1 MPSQCRWKSWVW
13 LVGSLKKSLPIA
25 LEGSTGIPQCGY
37 SQDFVFSLV
46 ICMLQPLKR
55 KTVLIFSEKKRAY
68 SWNTCAILCVHRHSF
83 LYVSLHNV
91 IYLQQVYSISPKSV
105 STDNI
110 LTALYKLYSVITSES
125 QHICYIVQYVQRL
138 FRCSQFLKLFCIML
152 MYVQFQ
158 SFLSLVLALY
168 QDYII
173 AYIIFSIHSKEI
185 FLRLWWK
192 LRKLNL
198 SHPFSLDVIRGW

>member
-13 LVGSLKKSLPIA
+13 LVGFFKKKIKV
-25 LEGSTGIPQCGY
+25 
-37 SQDFVFSLV
+37 SQLHWRGPLAFLSVDILMILFSVLSSVCFSLWKGK
-46 ICMLQPLKR
+46 LFLFFLKR
-55 KTVLIFSEKKRAY
+55 REHTAEIHVQFSVY
-68 SWNTCAILCVHRHSF
+68 TDSF

-152 MYVQFQ
+152 MYIQFQ

-185 FLRLWWK
+185 FLRLWWTE
-192 LRKLNL
+192 N
-198 SHPFSLDVIRGW
+198 

>member
-1 MPSQCRWKSWVW
+1 MKILSLACW
-13 LVGSLKKSLPIA
+13 LLKKKKKV
-25 LEGSTGIPQCGY
+25 
-37 SQDFVFSLV
+37 SQLHWRGPLAFLSVDILRILFSVLSSVCFSLWKGK
-46 ICMLQPLKR
+46 LFLFFLKR
-55 KTVLIFSEKKRAY
+55 REHTAEIHVQFSVY
-68 SWNTCAILCVHRHSF
+68 TDSF

-138 FRCSQFLKLFCIML
+138 FRCSQFLKLFCVML

-158 SFLSLVLALY
+158 SFLSLVIALY

-173 AYIIFSIHSKEI
+173 AYIIFSIHSEEI
-185 FLRLWWK
+185 FLHLWWTE
-192 LRKLNL
+192 N
-198 SHPFSLDVIRGW
+198 